1 MKKIVLSLATAF
13 LAATSFAQEVEF
25 TEYDLDNGLHV
36 ILHQENGAPV
46 VTTAVM
52 YQVGAKDEEPG
63 RTGFAHFF
71 EHLLFE
77 GTENIERGEWFD
89 IVAAN
94 GGSNNANTTQDRT
107 YYYETFPSNKLEMG
121 LWMESERMLHPKIEQ
136 IGVDTQNEVVKEE
149 KRQRIDNAPYGAIIY
164 RTGIDKHL
172 FKKHPYGQSVI
183 GSMDDLN
190 AAKLEEFQAFN
201 DKYYNPNNATLVVA
215 GDIDIDETKKM
226 IKDYFGPITNKA
238 PKNTRKS
245 VVEDP
250 ITETRY
256 ATEYDSNIQI
266 PAKIFS
272 WITPKSIDKDA
283 YVMDYISSVL
293 TGGNSSRMQVRMVDE
308 EQIAL
313 QVLAFNQANQDYGTY
328 TMGALAKGDVE
339 LSKLAE
345 VMDEEIVKLQTEL
358 ITEREFQKLR
368 NQFEAQYVSSNSRV
382 EGIAAS
388 LASYN
393 MLQGDTDRIN
403 EELDIYKSVT
413 REDIKRAA
421 NQYLKPSQR
430 LELDY
435 LAGSAPTE
443 EEKMAAAKEMED
455 IEIKDMKMQVNTIY
469 FEDDKFDITPSA
481 EKELERVANMMVK
494 NPSMEILAETYT
506 DTRGS
511 DKYNKELSQKRANAV
526 KAFLTLKGVDGK
538 RIKAVGRGEE
548 NPVIDCESKKCTDE
562 EYEQSRRTEF
572 TVTKK

>member
-1 MKKIVLSLATAF
+1 MKKLVLSLAAAFTAVTGF
-13 LAATSFAQEVEF
+13 SQEVEF
-25 TEYDLDNGLHV
+25 TEYKLDNGLHV
-36 ILHQENGAPV
+36 ILHQENSAPV

-183 GSMDDLN
+183 GSMEDLN
-190 AAKLEEFQAFN
+190 AAKLDEFIDFN
-201 DKYYNPNNATLVVA
+201 NKYYNPNNAVLVVA

-226 IKDYFGPITNKA
+226 IKDYFGPIPNNA
-238 PKNTRKS
+238 PVPQRVNIK
-245 VVEDP
+245 EDP

-256 ATEYDSNIQI
+256 ATEYDANIQI

-272 WITPKSIDKDA
+272 WVTPKNTDKDA
-283 YVMDYISSVL
+283 YIMDYISTVL
-293 TGGNSSRMQVRMVDE
+293 TGGNSSRMYKRMVEE

-339 LSKLAE
+339 LSRLAE

-358 ITEREFQKLR
+358 ISEREFQKLR

-388 LASYN
+388 LASYY

-403 EELDIYKSVT
+403 EELDIYKSIT

-421 NQYLKPSQR
+421 NQYLKPSKR

-435 LAGSAPTE
+435 LAGSAPAE
-443 EEKMAAAKEMED
+443 GAEGEVED

-469 FEDDKFDITPSA
+469 FEDDKDAITPSA
-481 EKELERVANMMVK
+481 EKELTRVANMMIK
-494 NPSMEILAETYT
+494 NPGMEILAETYT

-511 DKYNKELSQKRANAV
+511 ADYNKDLSQRRANNV
-526 KAFLTLKGVDGK
+526 KAFLTMKGVEAS

-548 NPVIDCESKKCTDE
+548 NPVIDCESKKCNDE

-572 TVTKK
+572 TVTKQ

>member
-1 MKKIVLSLATAF
+1 MKKIVLSLAVAFVTATG
-13 LAATSFAQEVEF
+13 LAQEVKY

-46 VTTAVM
+46 VTTGVM

-77 GTENIERGEWFD
+77 GTENIERGKWFD
-89 IVAAN
+89 IVSAN

-107 YYYETFPSNKLEMG
+107 YYYETFPSNNLEMG

-183 GSMDDLN
+183 GSMEDLN
-190 AAKLEEFQAFN
+190 NAKLSEFIEFN

-215 GDIDIDETKKM
+215 GDIDIDDTKKM
-226 IKDYFGPITNKA
+226 IEDYFGPIKNKA
-238 PKNTRKS
+238 PRNERK
-245 VVEDP
+245 VIVEDP
-250 ITETRY
+250 ITETRF

-266 PAKIFS
+266 PVKIFS
-272 WITPKSIDKDA
+272 YITPKSTDRDA
-283 YVMDYISSVL
+283 YVIDYISAVL
-293 TGGNSSRMQVRMVDE
+293 TGGASSRMQKRMVDE

-313 QVLAFNQANQDYGTY
+313 QVLAFGQSNQDYGTY
-328 TMGALAKGDVE
+328 TMGALSKGDVA

-358 ITEREFQKLR
+358 ISEREYQKLQ
-368 NQFEAQYVSSNSRV
+368 NNFEAQYVSSNSRV

-388 LASYN
+388 LARYN
-393 MLQGDTDRIN
+393 MLLGDTSLIN
-403 EELDIYKSVT
+403 KELDIYRGIT
-413 REDIKRAA
+413 REDIKRVA
-421 NQYLKPSQR
+421 NAYLKPNQR

-443 EEKMAAAKEMED
+443 EEMKDAMEEVKVVD
-455 IEIKDMKMQVNTIY
+455 NKLQINKIY
-469 FEDDKFDITPSA
+469 FDNDKAAITDSA
-481 EKELERVANMMVK
+481 SKELDRIVAMMMK
-494 NPSMEILAETYT
+494 NTSMEILAETYT
-506 DTRGS
+506 DTKGS
-511 DKYNKELSQKRANAV
+511 DSYNKALSQKRADAV
-526 KAFLTLKGVDGK
+526 RGYMLAKGIEAS

-548 NPVIDCESKKCTDE
+548 NPIVDCESKKCSEE

-572 TVTKK
+572 TITKK